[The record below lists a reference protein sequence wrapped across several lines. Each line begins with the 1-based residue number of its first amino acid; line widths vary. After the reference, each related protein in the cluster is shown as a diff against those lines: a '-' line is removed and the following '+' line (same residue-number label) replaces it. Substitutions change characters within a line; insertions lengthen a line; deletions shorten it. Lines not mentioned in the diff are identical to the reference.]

1 VTAARGDEAELF
13 RRHHAELVRLLQ
25 RRLRFSHE
33 LAEDAA
39 GLASVQLLRY
49 PPERERIL
57 GWLYTVAKHEGFR
70 LAKRQ
75 TAAGSEA
82 NFERASDGEDPVAR
96 IGAREALELVGR
108 LRPSQRQV
116 LELRIAGLSYRE
128 ICAATGQSYTW
139 VNRHLTEGRAALR
152 RLAGNERR

>member
-1 VTAARGDEAELF
+1 MTAARGDEAELF
-13 RRHHAELVRLLQ
+13 RRHHAELVRLLR
-25 RRLRFSHE
+25 RRLRFPRE

-39 GLASVQLLRY
+39 GLAWVQLLRY
-49 PPERERIL
+49 QPGRERIL

-75 TAAGSEA
+75 AAGAGEA
-82 NFERASDGEDPVAR
+82 QLERAGDGEDLAAT
-96 IGAREALELVGR
+96 IDAREALELVGR

-116 LELRIAGLSYRE
+116 LELQIAGLSYRRDLR
-128 ICAATGQSYTW
+128 ATGQSLTW

-152 RLAGNERR
+152 RLAGREHD